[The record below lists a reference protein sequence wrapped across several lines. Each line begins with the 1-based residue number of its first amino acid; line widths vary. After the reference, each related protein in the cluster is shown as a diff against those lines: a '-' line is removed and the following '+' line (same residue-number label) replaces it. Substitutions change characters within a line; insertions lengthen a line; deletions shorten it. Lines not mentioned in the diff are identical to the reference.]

1 MVLCENAGVC
11 SDKLK
16 LSHLTYVYT
25 TELNWFSHTDIHAI
39 VADCVKVHTCVS
51 GS

>member
-11 SDKLK
+11 SGKLQ

-25 TELNWFSHTDIHAI
+25 TELTWFSHTDRHAI
-39 VADCVKVHTCVS
+39 VADKMKVHTCVS